1 MTDHPGAAQPP
12 EPDPLPPPDV
22 GSGAAPPPATTPP
35 ADSHAGAADP
45 GAQAPTPPPS
55 TGPGAATPT
64 TAAGAVTEAD
74 RVAALDEA
82 VAKNVRAGW
91 RVESR
96 GQYQAVVVK
105 GSKPNHILHLILS
118 IVTLGLWIPV
128 WILITIFSSVKR
140 DTLTVDAT
148 GVVRNG
154 RGDTSS
160 A

>member
-1 MTDHPGAAQPP
+1 M
-12 EPDPLPPPDV
+12 
-22 GSGAAPPPATTPP
+22 S
-35 ADSHAGAADP
+35 
-45 GAQAPTPPPS
+45 
-55 TGPGAATPT
+55 
-64 TAAGAVTEAD
+64 EAD

-128 WILITIFSSVKR
+128 WILLTITSKVKR
-140 DTLTVDAT
+140 DTLTVDVD

-154 RGDTSS
+154 HGKTSG